1 MKFPTINETRKFI
14 TVFTRTQYKNRIVG
28 DKNPVHTAR
37 IYLYKLHFHIKF
49 VPTFKLP
56 SDLVPSWLPT
66 EIPYIMFHSSHAGYM
81 PFQSHPSTRSPFV
94 TLLSRRAQ
102 SGRWSSFGRRVW
114 FTESHL
120 VLLSFPLCFIYSFYF
135 WYNEWS
141 VLSSKTTRSF
151 LGNWHSHFSVLLL
164 TPHLYT
170 TEFALDC

>member
-14 TVFTRTQYKNRIVG
+14 TVFARTQYKNRIVG

-37 IYLYKLHFHIKF
+37 IYYLYKLHFNIKF

-66 EIPYIMFHSSHAGYM
+66 EIPYIMFHSSHACYM
-81 PFQSHPSTRSPFV
+81 PFQSHPSTRSSFV

-102 SGRWSSFGRRVW
+102 SGRWSSFGKRAW

-120 VLLSFPLCFIYSFYF
+120 VFVILFTCVLFTHFILDIT
-135 WYNEWS
+135 NG
-141 VLSSKTTRSF
+141 VLYPVKQ
-151 LGNWHSHFSVLLL
+151 LDHF
-164 TPHLYT
+164 
-170 TEFALDC
+170 